1 VRLRERATVETAAYT
16 GGANGGQSA
25 GGGPLR
31 GGAMRLMMR
40 RMTLARGL
48 SEK

>member
-1 VRLRERATVETAAYT
+1 MTKRATVETVAW
-16 GGANGGQSA
+16 GDANGGCSA